1 MVNQLL
7 VNDDQ
12 ESAYGERKDAIER
25 EVNFGRVFCGALL
38 SIRHFKKK
46 NSTLKSKKL
55 FYAILDLFP
64 LTKNSVFN

>member
-1 MVNQLL
+1 MVNQLP

-46 NSTLKSKKL
+46 KKFHSKEQKTFL
-55 FYAILDLFP
+55 CYIGLISFD
-64 LTKNSVFN
+64 